1 MMHKLREAMGQR
13 DDLYKLEGMIEFDEA
28 YGIGFYSR
36 RAAKGAEGVKRRGL
50 WQLWRSLRFWKT
62 LKQVIKK
69 SMCPISK

>member
-50 WQLWRSLRFWKT
+50 
-62 LKQVIKK
+62 
-69 SMCPISK
+69 